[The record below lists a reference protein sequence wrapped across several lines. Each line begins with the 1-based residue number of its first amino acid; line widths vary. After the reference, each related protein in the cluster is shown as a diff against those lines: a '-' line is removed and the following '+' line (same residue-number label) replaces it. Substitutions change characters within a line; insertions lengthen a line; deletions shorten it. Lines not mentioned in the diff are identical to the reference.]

1 MTYFKTKILFTLLG
15 GAIIFSN
22 LNLWTNN
29 LKYIKKRFE
38 FLMPLLFLNLC
49 KFDFKNAEAHTHL
62 TVSCF
67 MFPAKR
73 TVYRFGDLDG
83 EEFVYK
89 EPMLTKLA
97 EIANRLES
105 FYGKHYT
112 SRLSHFV
119 SNWQRLPTDWRVSTV
134 NIIIVG

>member
-1 MTYFKTKILFTLLG
+1 
-15 GAIIFSN
+15 
-22 LNLWTNN
+22 
-29 LKYIKKRFE
+29 
-38 FLMPLLFLNLC
+38 MPLLFLNLC
-49 KFDFKNAEAHTHL
+49 KFDFKNAEAHIHL

-119 SNWQRLPTDWRVSTV
+119 SYWQRLPTDWRVSTV

>member
-49 KFDFKNAEAHTHL
+49 KFDLKNAEAHIHL

-105 FYGKHYT
+105 FFVKHYN

-119 SNWQRLPTDWRVSTV
+119 LNWQRLPTDW
-134 NIIIVG
+134 

>member
-49 KFDFKNAEAHTHL
+49 KFDFKNAEAHIHL

>member
-1 MTYFKTKILFTLLG
+1 
-15 GAIIFSN
+15 
-22 LNLWTNN
+22 
-29 LKYIKKRFE
+29 
-38 FLMPLLFLNLC
+38 MPLLFLNLC
-49 KFDFKNAEAHTHL
+49 KFDLKNAEAHIHL